1 MDSEILVALLGMLGS
16 GIGAFSGF
24 RLAVYRIGKLEEK
37 VEKHN
42 NVIQRTFI
50 LEEQMKVANHRI
62 DDLERHEEQRRAK

>member
-16 GIGAFSGF
+16 AIGAFSGF

-50 LEEQMKVANHRI
+50 LEEQMKDANRRI
-62 DDLERHEEQRRAK
+62 EGLERHEEQRRTK